1 MHPSFCFMFIEECR
15 IGEKSHYMNF
25 RSPNAAAPGSILHEG
40 LNETGNMPHALAPPS
55 HDYCM
60 PAAPNTGEKKCI
72 FKSEKGGTTTK
83 RKRTTDIF

>member
-1 MHPSFCFMFIEECR
+1 
-15 IGEKSHYMNF
+15 MNF

-60 PAAPNTGEKKCI
+60 PAAPNTGEKKMHFQI
-72 FKSEKGGTTTK
+72 
-83 RKRTTDIF
+83 

>member
-1 MHPSFCFMFIEECR
+1 
-15 IGEKSHYMNF
+15 MNF

-60 PAAPNTGEKKCI
+60 PAAPNTGEKNAFSNLKKEERRQKGKERLI
-72 FKSEKGGTTTK
+72 FFNKENKG
-83 RKRTTDIF
+83 